1 VLCADDAGANAL
13 PMPASAEVIRYGLTS
28 PDARL
33 RAERV
38 RRAGLGSVFDVV
50 YDGEALGEVTLA
62 VPGEHNVRN
71 ALAALAAG
79 LALGLT
85 VPAMAPGLAA
95 FRGVER
101 RFQLLG
107 EAGGALVVDDYAHHP
122 TEVRATIEAA
132 RAAAPERSGGLASR
146 WRSILAVFAALV
158 LLASPLWGPPV
169 LRRLDFF
176 RVRRV
181 EILGARYTAPGE
193 LLDRLRVDT
202 TRSVWDP
209 LDPLAAR
216 LRTHAQIESVTV
228 TRRLPGTLVVRVK
241 ERHPVALVDAPGGLR
256 AVDERGRRLPL
267 DPSRTPVDAPVVT
280 AAPRDT
286 LVYHLLGEMQREAPT
301 LYARLS
307 SIRPVGADEIVLQIS
322 ELSVRA
328 MTNVT
333 LARLG
338 DIDPVQRDLTRRQ
351 LHPTE
356 IDLRYRDQVI
366 ARLP

>member
-1 VLCADDAGANAL
+1 
-13 PMPASAEVIRYGLTS
+13 MTE
-28 PDARL
+28 
-33 RAERV
+33 
-38 RRAGLGSVFDVV
+38 
-50 YDGEALGEVTLA
+50 DG
-62 VPGEHNVRN
+62 PSR
-71 ALAALAAG
+71 
-79 LALGLT
+79 
-85 VPAMAPGLAA
+85 
-95 FRGVER
+95 
-101 RFQLLG
+101 
-107 EAGGALVVDDYAHHP
+107 D
-122 TEVRATIEAA
+122 
-132 RAAAPERSGGLASR
+132 RSGGLASR
-146 WRSILAVFAALV
+146 WRASLAILVAVV

-169 LRRLDFF
+169 LRRLEFF

-181 EILGARYTAPGE
+181 EILGARSTSPGE

-209 LDPLAAR
+209 LEPLAAR

-228 TRRLPGTLVVRVK
+228 TRRLPGTLVVQVK
-241 ERHPVALVDAPGGLR
+241 ERHPVALVEAPGGLR

-286 LVYHLLGEMQREAPT
+286 LVYHLLGEMQRETPA
-301 LYARLS
+301 LYAKLS
-307 SIRPVGADEIVLQIS
+307 SIRAIGADEIVLQIS
-322 ELSVRA
+322 EISVRA

-351 LHPTE
+351 LHAAE

>member
-1 VLCADDAGANAL
+1 
-13 PMPASAEVIRYGLTS
+13 MTE
-28 PDARL
+28 
-33 RAERV
+33 
-38 RRAGLGSVFDVV
+38 
-50 YDGEALGEVTLA
+50 DG
-62 VPGEHNVRN
+62 PSR
-71 ALAALAAG
+71 
-79 LALGLT
+79 
-85 VPAMAPGLAA
+85 
-95 FRGVER
+95 
-101 RFQLLG
+101 
-107 EAGGALVVDDYAHHP
+107 D
-122 TEVRATIEAA
+122 
-132 RAAAPERSGGLASR
+132 RSGGLASR
-146 WRSILAVFAALV
+146 WRASLAILVAVV

-169 LRRLDFF
+169 LRRLEFF

-181 EILGARYTAPGE
+181 EILGARYTSPGE

-209 LDPLAAR
+209 LEPLAAR

-256 AVDERGRRLPL
+256 AVDEHGRRLPL

-286 LVYHLLGEMQREAPT
+286 LVYHLLCEMQREAPA

-307 SIRPVGADEIVLQIS
+307 SIRAAGADEIVLQIAD
-322 ELSVRA
+322 LSVRA

-338 DIDPVQRDLTRRQ
+338 DVEPVQRDLMRRQ
-351 LHPTE
+351 LRAAE